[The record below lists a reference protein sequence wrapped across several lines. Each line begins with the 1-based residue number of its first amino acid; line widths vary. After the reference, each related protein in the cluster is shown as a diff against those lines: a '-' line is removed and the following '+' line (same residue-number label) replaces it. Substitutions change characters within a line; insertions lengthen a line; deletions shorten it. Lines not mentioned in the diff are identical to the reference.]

1 VFWAENKHLIGA
13 FGDEPLISL
22 AMVRTT
28 YVPGILCRRCGFV
41 GFLSG
46 SEDVEDAMAIVDDAM
61 SAPEDSPRPP
71 KA

>member
-1 VFWAENKHLIGA
+1 
-13 FGDEPLISL
+13 
-22 AMVRTT
+22 MVRTT

-46 SEDVEDAMAIVDDAM
+46 SEDVEDAMAIVGDAM